1 MASPRNALSPRS
13 RAYRNPESRPISG
26 RNVVMLPL
34 EHEVPAPPHP
44 PGVDFTREESKL
56 WKQLWTSPV
65 GYAWDEVECTSVAAY
80 IRYNTMVM
88 SGNGSAWCA
97 QEARHLGDALGLTPR
112 GRAALGW
119 QIETGD

>member
-1 MASPRNALSPRS
+1 MPAPRNALSSRS
-13 RAYRNPESRPISG
+13 RAYRTPESRPITG
-26 RNVVMLPL
+26 KNVLILPL
-34 EHEVPAPPHP
+34 EHQIPAPPHP
-44 PGVDFTREESKL
+44 PGVVFTKEEAKV

-65 GYAWDEVECTSVAAY
+65 GYAWDEVETLAVASY
-80 IRYNTMVM
+80 IRYTSMVM
-88 SGNGSAWCA
+88 SGTASGWCA